1 MSIELPKIPQSV
13 EQSDK
18 NAARAFSEHLNPLQ
32 TQELS
37 KIFAVAFHL
46 RHPHKI

>member
-1 MSIELPKIPQSV
+1 MSIELSKIPQSV

-18 NAARAFSEHLNPLQ
+18 NAARAFTERLNSPQ

-37 KIFAVAFHL
+37 KIFAAAFHIKQT
-46 RHPHKI
+46 RTI